1 MKDKIQNN
9 LKFVC
14 ELIGLRFQHLMMFR
28 LGFWG
33 PFFVDGSLVL
43 VELMVFQAIYA
54 NVETIGPW
62 GKGEMVI
69 FIGTFSL
76 VNAVN
81 MVVYFFGVNNIS
93 DKIRSGDIDLYL
105 TKPVSPLLRLS
116 FEQVNPGS
124 LPLVLLSIC
133 ILWYGVGLCGIKVTP
148 QLAAGYAAW
157 VILMIILWYE
167 MEVIIR
173 SLTFFVVSTN
183 NITRLEEAGIDLCM
197 KIPGVV
203 FRGIYK
209 LLFYLILPYGII
221 ATFPTL
227 YISGEGSVKMWVY
240 GIGVVT
246 GFGFL
251 TAFLWKT
258 GLKRYNS
265 VSS

>member
-33 PFFVDGSLVL
+33 PFFVDGSLFL

-93 DKIRSGDIDLYL
+93 DKIRNGDIDLYL

-148 QLAAGYAAW
+148 QLTAGYAAW

-173 SLTFFVVSTN
+173 SLTFLSFQPIISHVW
-183 NITRLEEAGIDLCM
+183 RR
-197 KIPGVV
+197 
-203 FRGIYK
+203 RG
-209 LLFYLILPYGII
+209 LIC
-221 ATFPTL
+221 
-227 YISGEGSVKMWVY
+227 V
-240 GIGVVT
+240 
-246 GFGFL
+246 
-251 TAFLWKT
+251 
-258 GLKRYNS
+258 
-265 VSS
+265 

>member
-1 MKDKIQNN
+1 
-9 LKFVC
+9 
-14 ELIGLRFQHLMMFR
+14 
-28 LGFWG
+28 
-33 PFFVDGSLVL
+33 
-43 VELMVFQAIYA
+43 
-54 NVETIGPW
+54 
-62 GKGEMVI
+62 
-69 FIGTFSL
+69 
-76 VNAVN
+76 
-81 MVVYFFGVNNIS
+81 
-93 DKIRSGDIDLYL
+93 
-105 TKPVSPLLRLS
+105 
-116 FEQVNPGS
+116 
-124 LPLVLLSIC
+124 
-133 ILWYGVGLCGIKVTP
+133 
-148 QLAAGYAAW
+148 
-157 VILMIILWYE
+157 MIILWYE

-221 ATFPTL
+221 ATFPTM

>member
-33 PFFVDGSLVL
+33 PFFVDGSLFL

-93 DKIRSGDIDLYL
+93 DKIRSGDIDL
-105 TKPVSPLLRLS
+105 LS
-116 FEQVNPGS
+116 
-124 LPLVLLSIC
+124 
-133 ILWYGVGLCGIKVTP
+133 
-148 QLAAGYAAW
+148 
-157 VILMIILWYE
+157 
-167 MEVIIR
+167 
-173 SLTFFVVSTN
+173 
-183 NITRLEEAGIDLCM
+183 
-197 KIPGVV
+197 
-203 FRGIYK
+203 
-209 LLFYLILPYGII
+209 LIHI
-221 ATFPTL
+221 
-227 YISGEGSVKMWVY
+227 
-240 GIGVVT
+240 
-246 GFGFL
+246 
-251 TAFLWKT
+251 
-258 GLKRYNS
+258 
-265 VSS
+265 

>member
-1 MKDKIQNN
+1 MMEKIKNN
-9 LKFVC
+9 RKFVQ
-14 ELIGLRFQHLMMFR
+14 ELIRLRFQHLMMFR

-33 PFFVDGSLVL
+33 PFFVDGSLFL
-43 VELMVFQAIYA
+43 VELLVFQAIYA
-54 NVETIGPW
+54 NVDSIGPW

-93 DKIRSGDIDLYL
+93 GKIRNGEIDLYL
-105 TKPVSPLLRLS
+105 TKPISPLLRLS

-124 LPLVLLSIC
+124 LPLVFLSIC
-133 ILWYGVGLCGIKVTP
+133 ILWYGVRLSGVKVTP
-148 QLAAGYAAW
+148 GLAAGYGVW
-157 VILMIILWYE
+157 VFLMIILWYE

-203 FRGIYK
+203 FKGFYK
-209 LLFYLILPYGII
+209 LLFYVILPYGII
-221 ATFPTL
+221 ATFPAM
-227 YISGEGSVKMWVY
+227 YISGSGCVKMWIY
-240 GIGVVT
+240 GAAVVVV
-246 GFGFL
+246 FGLL

>member
-1 MKDKIQNN
+1 MKRNI
-9 LKFVC
+9 KFIY
-14 ELIGLRFQHLMMFR
+14 ELIKLRFQHLMMFR

-33 PFFVDGSLVL
+33 PFFVDGSLFVIQL
-43 VELMVFQAIYA
+43 VVFQAIYA
-54 NVETIGPW
+54 NVDTIGPW

-81 MVVYFFGVNNIS
+81 MVVYFFGVNGIS
-93 DKIRSGDIDLYL
+93 GKIRNGDIDLYL

-124 LPLVLLSIC
+124 LPLVALSVC
-133 ILWYGVGLCGIKVTP
+133 ILWYGVRLYGLRVSAGHVLGYLVWVT
-148 QLAAGYAAW
+148 
-157 VILMIILWYE
+157 LMIVLWYE

-173 SLTFFVVSTN
+173 SLTFFLVSTV
-183 NITRLEEAGIDLCM
+183 NITRLEDAGIDLCM

-209 LLFYLILPYGII
+209 LLFYVILPYRIV
-221 ATFPTL
+221 ATFPTMYL
-227 YISGEGSVKMWVY
+227 SGDGTLKMWIY
-240 GIGVVT
+240 GIAVVT
-246 GFGFL
+246 AFGGI

>member
-1 MKDKIQNN
+1 MKRNI
-9 LKFVC
+9 KFIY
-14 ELIGLRFQHLMMFR
+14 ELIKLRFQHLMMFR

-33 PFFVDGSLVL
+33 PFFVDGSLFVIQL
-43 VELMVFQAIYA
+43 IVFQAIYA
-54 NVETIGPW
+54 NVDTIGPW

-81 MVVYFFGVNNIS
+81 MVVYFFGVNGIS
-93 DKIRSGDIDLYL
+93 GKIRNGDIDLYL

-124 LPLVLLSIC
+124 LPLVALSVC
-133 ILWYGVGLCGIKVTP
+133 ILWYGVRLCGLRVSAGHVLGYLVWVT
-148 QLAAGYAAW
+148 
-157 VILMIILWYE
+157 LMIVLWYE

-173 SLTFFVVSTN
+173 SLTFFLVSTV

-209 LLFYLILPYGII
+209 LLFYVILPM
-221 ATFPTL
+221 ALLRLSLQCT
-227 YISGEGSVKMWVY
+227 
-240 GIGVVT
+240 
-246 GFGFL
+246 
-251 TAFLWKT
+251 
-258 GLKRYNS
+258 
-265 VSS
+265 